1 MDNINPQNNQ
11 SAEEFGTEPAAPG
24 PQPAAPQPAAPQPA
38 AKPATP
44 KPAAP
49 QPATPQSTAKPATPP
64 QPATPQPAAQ
74 TVSPVAKPA
83 PATPS
88 QRPAPLRTAVSQQV
102 LIDRERGRNKKLLIG
117 CGGAFGCGTLLL
129 MILIFVFVGAAG
141 TGTSALAQALGINQA
156 QLVNSLI
163 LIVNLFFGVSALIA
177 FILSIGGIF
186 KAVMARRDDKITK
199 RKGYVMSGSSF
210 GILIL
215 IIIMWV
221 GAWFYLTS
229 QQIPQTEI
237 KPAGLITI
245 PVETTNLTAP
255 IEITFDASNLP
266 YDKTTFDIISYY
278 WDFGDG
284 SQGPGSNVET
294 HLYETKGNGR
304 YEVTLTLT
312 FVNKKTNE
320 ESTQSI
326 NRTVTIADE
335 QIVAIISA
343 DKEEGDIP
351 LTVNFDG
358 SASSD
363 PDGTIKSY
371 AWEVDGQGFE
381 EGDETFTHTFDKV
394 GEYTV
399 RLRVTNIDGETNIDE
414 VKITAKLGNMP
425 TPVINILN
433 SEADNKLYTEKSYT
447 FDATGTVS
455 PGGSIRSYNW
465 DFGDGTASVKTRTA
479 QHTFTSAGTYN
490 VILTATDEAGVSAS
504 KEMTV
509 QVIVAPSV
517 PVPVIVTNP
526 AKANPDDNFIEGTAP
541 FEVNFDATGSNDPD
555 DDIIDYQWDFD
566 GDGVYDAAGETV
578 NHTFTTVGNY
588 NATLV
593 VIDSAGFEGKKVI
606 LVKAISPGLQTS
618 LIAEPVSG
626 VVPLTV
632 IFDATGSNYA
642 DGQIVSFEWD
652 FGDGSPKRSDIG
664 QVTYK
669 YTKIGNFTA
678 KVKVRTND
686 NKEKEAQIL
695 ITVRQVPLESCFESS
710 KTTGDAPL
718 TLTLNPS
725 CSTGT
730 ISTYKWDFGDGQT
743 STERRPSHTFENPG
757 TYEIILE
764 VADSQ
769 NVVDTSSQFITVTG
783 ELN

>member
-1 MDNINPQNNQ
+1 MDINNPQNNQ
-11 SAEEFGTEPAAPG
+11 SAESFGTESVS
-24 PQPAAPQPAAPQPA
+24 QPAAPAAP
-38 AKPATP
+38 PATP
-44 KPAAP
+44 KPVQQAPAAPAATPQQAPAAPAAP
-49 QPATPQSTAKPATPP
+49 QKAPTTG
-64 QPATPQPAAQ
+64 
-74 TVSPVAKPA
+74 PA
-83 PATPS
+83 PAPVSKPAAVTPG
-88 QRPAPLRTAVSQQV
+88 QRPAPGRPVVSQEA
-102 LIDRERGRNKKLLIG
+102 LIQRERGRNKKLIIG

-141 TGTSALAQALGINQA
+141 TGTSALAQALGIDQG

-186 KAVMARRDDKITK
+186 RAVMARRDDKITK
-199 RKGYVMSGSSF
+199 RKGYIMSGSSF

-237 KPAGLITI
+237 KPTGLITV
-245 PVETTNLTAP
+245 PVDTTNLTAP
-255 IEITFDASNLP
+255 IEIKFDASNLP
-266 YDKTTFDIISYY
+266 YDKATYDIISYN

-284 SQGPGSNVET
+284 SKGPGSNVET
-294 HLYETKGNGR
+294 HLYETKGDGR
-304 YEVTLTLT
+304 YDVSLTLT
-312 FVNKKTNE
+312 FVNKKTSE
-320 ESTQSI
+320 ESTQSLT
-326 NRTVTIADE
+326 RTVTIADE
-335 QIVAIISA
+335 QIVAIITA

-351 LTVNFDG
+351 LKVNFDG
-358 SASSD
+358 SKSSD
-363 PDGTIKSY
+363 PDGTLKSY

-381 EGDETFTHTFDKV
+381 EGEETFSYTFDKV

-399 RLRVTNIDGETNIDE
+399 RLRVTNVDGDTNIDE

-433 SEADNKLYTEKSYT
+433 SESDSKLYTEKAYT
-447 FDATGTVS
+447 FDATGTAS
-455 PGGSIRSYNW
+455 PGGAIRSYDW
-465 DFGDGTASVKTRTA
+465 DFGDGTSSVKTRTA
-479 QHTFTSAGTYN
+479 QHTFNTEGTYN

-504 KEMTV
+504 KELRV
-509 QVIVAPSV
+509 QVVVAPSV
-517 PVPVIVTNP
+517 PVPVIVTTP
-526 AKANPDDNFIEGTAP
+526 AKAKPDDNFIEGTAP
-541 FEVNFDATGSNDPD
+541 FEVNFDATSSNDPD

-566 GDGVYDAAGETV
+566 GDGVYDAAGETA
-578 NHTFTTVGNY
+578 NHTFNAVGNY

-593 VIDSAGFEGKKVI
+593 VIDSAGFEAKKVI
-606 LVKAISPGLQTS
+606 LVKALSPGLQTS

-632 IFDATGSNYA
+632 VFDATGSNYA

-652 FGDGSPKRSDIG
+652 FGDGTPKRSDIG

-695 ITVRQVPLESCFESS
+695 ITVRQVPLESCFELS

-725 CSTGT
+725 CATGT

-764 VADSQ
+764 VADAQ

-783 ELN
+783 ELTQ